1 MTHSKPIPYQYIL
14 LTMRQPQVRPK
25 DHIWNGLLWAGA
37 LTVSLALY
45 YLLAIL
51 FLTL

>member
-1 MTHSKPIPYQYIL
+1 MRHAQPIPYQYVL
-14 LTMRQPQVRPK
+14 LTLRQPQVRPM
-25 DHIWNGLLWAGA
+25 DHVFKGLLWAGA